1 MKNLSIKKSKLLLS
15 FLFFLL
21 LLISVLLLSL
31 SSDENGSIKYYGRS
45 SIKIK
50 SFDGTVIYIDPYAQG
65 DYSEKADIILV
76 THGHSDHNK
85 ISLVST
91 KESTIIL
98 APKNAVKIKYNEVK
112 EFQKFQ
118 FGSINIETFPAYNK
132 NHPKGTCVGF
142 IISFDKFSFYHAA
155 DTDLIEEMKELEKRH
170 ITIAALPC
178 DGYYNMGPKMAS
190 NAAKIINPL
199 YLLPIHSD
207 PFGLFNEENI
217 KLLNFPNIL
226 ILKPAEM
233 IYINKLNY

>member
-1 MKNLSIKKSKLLLS
+1 MINLSIKRRKIFLFLLFFVLFMVLVFTLS
-15 FLFFLL
+15 F
-21 LLISVLLLSL
+21 
-31 SSDENGSIKYYGRS
+31 SSDENGSITYYGRS

-50 SFDGTVIYIDPYAQG
+50 SFDGTVIYIDPYAKG

-91 KESTIIL
+91 KENTIIL
-98 APKNAVKIKYNEVK
+98 APKNAIQIKYNEVK

-118 FGSINIETFPAYNK
+118 FRSINIETFPAYNK
-132 NHPKGTCVGF
+132 NHPNGTSVGF
-142 IISFDKFSFYHAA
+142 IISFDKFTFYHAA

-190 NAAKIINPL
+190 DAAKIINPS

-226 ILKPAEM
+226 ILKPGEI